1 MASKPPASGIRLPM
15 PIWDLP
21 TRLFHWVLVGLV
33 AFSYFSAQYGR
44 YELHMLS
51 GYAILALLI
60 FRIIWGFIGSD
71 TARFTRFLKSPLA
84 ALRHLSHF
92 FRREPDTQVGHNE
105 AGGWMVIGLLLLLAA
120 QIATGLGA
128 SEEGIAEGP
137 LVKHIGQAMS
147 DVLSRFHGLIINI
160 LLVAIAGHVL
170 AVIGYA
176 VFKGHD
182 LVRPMI
188 TGRKK
193 LPAATPAP
201 GMTNPILAAIVLL
214 VAAAIAFAVARYL

>member
-1 MASKPPASGIRLPM
+1 M

-21 TRLFHWVLVGLV
+21 TRLFHWAIVVLV

-44 YELHMLS
+44 MDAHLLS

-60 FRIIWGFIGSD
+60 FRLVWGFIGSD
-71 TARFTRFLKSPLA
+71 TARFGHFLKSPLA

-92 FRREPDTQVGHNE
+92 FRREPDAQVGHNE
-105 AGGWMVIGLLLLLAA
+105 AGGWMVIALLLLLAV
-120 QIATGLGA
+120 QVGTGLCA
-128 SEEGIAEGP
+128 NDDVATEGP
-137 LVKHIGQAMS
+137 LAKYVGKALS
-147 DVLSRFHGLIINI
+147 DRLSGIHALTINI
-160 LLVAIAGHVL
+160 LLIAIAAHVV
-170 AVIGYA
+170 AVIAYA

-182 LVRPMI
+182 LVRPMF

-201 GMTNPILAAIVLL
+201 GMIHPVLALAVLL
-214 VAAAIAFAVARYL
+214 VAAAIAYAVAKLI